1 MSVWIPSLRRA
12 PARGPG
18 QKRARRDQHCV
29 RAARADGCR
38 LAASTS
44 VCGSR
49 EPAADGRSR
58 ARGALKQARDV
69 AGALS
74 GHEEHRGPTSGSPS
88 SGGAPGSLTRSRMPA
103 VSLEVTPGSSFADV
117 RLSTHSAPTPPQS
130 RASSPPVRSH
140 RPPSRSRRQ
149 VADEAHG
156 VRVLSGSFSP
166 AVSLWRCRSATTGRS
181 RPSPVPLSGLG
192 RLWLS
197 LRPRRGLPGE
207 PGGVRSPDP
216 GGESDPRP
224 DRDRASRD
232 AGPSGAS
239 RHRRAGR
246 CLRPL
251 PARHPG

>member
-117 RLSTHSAPTPPQS
+117 RLSTHSAPTPS
-130 RASSPPVRSH
+130 RRRASSPPVRSH
-140 RPPSRSRRQ
+140 RPLSRSRRQ
-149 VADEAHG
+149 VARRGA
-156 VRVLSGSFSP
+156 RRARSLRRCLSGSFSP
-166 AVSLWRCRSATTGRS
+166 AVSLGDDGPFA
-181 RPSPVPLSGLG
+181 PVAGPALRVGAS
-192 RLWLS
+192 WLS